1 MVLVSLRYRPFGVS
15 VSDLNYNSCFG
26 RTLMSNPKWM
36 IFKKIVTFSEYMNF
50 NITTYIFSHLS
61 NLSFQKLLALSENLT
76 DQVYQLFMLF
86 KKRIFN
92 FSPPTSDFFFDKLLL
107 FQFFF
112 TYSRAP
118 EFEKSNI
125 TLNFYLDKGGTFGI
139 CICMYYSG
147 F

>member
-1 MVLVSLRYRPFGVS
+1 MLGSYTCSFDVVLVSLRYRPFGVS
-15 VSDLNYNSCFG
+15 VSDLNHNSCFG
-26 RTLMSNPKWM
+26 RTLMSNPKWV

-50 NITTYIFSHLS
+50 NITTIFSHLS

-76 DQVYQLFMLF
+76 DQVYQIFMLL

-92 FSPPTSDFFFDKLLL
+92 FQPPTSDFFFVKLLL

-118 EFEKSNI
+118 EF
-125 TLNFYLDKGGTFGI
+125 
-139 CICMYYSG
+139 
-147 F
+147 

>member
-1 MVLVSLRYRPFGVS
+1 MLGSYTCSFDVVLVSLRYRPFGVS
-15 VSDLNYNSCFG
+15 VSDLNHNSCFG
-26 RTLMSNPKWM
+26 RTLMSNPKWV

-50 NITTYIFSHLS
+50 NITTIFSHLS

-86 KKRIFN
+86 EKRIFN
-92 FSPPTSDFFFDKLLL
+92 FPPPTSDFFFVKLLL

-118 EFEKSNI
+118 EF
-125 TLNFYLDKGGTFGI
+125 
-139 CICMYYSG
+139 
-147 F
+147 

>member
-1 MVLVSLRYRPFGVS
+1 MVLVSLRYWPFGVT

-26 RTLMSNPKWM
+26 RTLMSKWA

-92 FSPPTSDFFFDKLLL
+92 FPPPTSDFFFVKLLL

-118 EFEKSNI
+118 EFEKSKYH
-125 TLNFYLDKGGTFGI
+125 TKFLFG
-139 CICMYYSG
+139 
-147 F
+147 